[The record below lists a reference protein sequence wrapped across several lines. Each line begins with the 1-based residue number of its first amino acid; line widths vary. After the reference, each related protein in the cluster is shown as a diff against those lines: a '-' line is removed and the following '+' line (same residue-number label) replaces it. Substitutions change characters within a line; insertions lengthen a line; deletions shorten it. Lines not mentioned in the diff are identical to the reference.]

1 MVMDNLIN
9 AKARLVDDRAITH
22 IYKKREVKK
31 MKVEETRVTDDLIK
45 Y

>member
-1 MVMDNLIN
+1 MDNLIN

-22 IYKKREVKK
+22 VYKKREVKK
-31 MKVEETRVTDDLIK
+31 MKNEETKVTEELIK

>member
-22 IYKKREVKK
+22 VYKKREVKK
-31 MKVEETRVTDDLIK
+31 MKNEETKVTEELIK